1 MWCMWYVYH
10 IYIYIYIIY
19 ISQSCHGHGE
29 GWVVVVFFTR
39 GFGAVL
45 SWPHLA
51 WALQEP
57 LSSVPLVVVSV
68 TELNP
73 WHGVGLSCIH
83 FQIWNHF
90 VKVNLERLGYTLKN
104 IDSTMV
110 ECGKSK
116 HKAPIGDGYVLPLA
130 KRCQEYIGQVLDCG
144 CGRYQDLTFGVVRH
158 GYGSI
163 PINTIFRGMNIH
175 LPAILMFTR
184 GTRFWHTATWKRDP
198 TWKNSMNASRV

>member
-19 ISQSCHGHGE
+19 IYIPELPWSWGRLSCCC
-29 GWVVVVFFTR
+29 FFTR

-90 VKVNLERLGYTLKN
+90 VKVNLERLGYTLK
-104 IDSTMV
+104 
-110 ECGKSK
+110 KSIQRWLSAVNPSIK
-116 HKAPIGDGYVLPLA
+116 LLLGMAMYYLWQKGVRSILA
-130 KRCQEYIGQVLDCG
+130 KSWIAAAAV
-144 CGRYQDLTFGVVRH
+144 
-158 GYGSI
+158 
-163 PINTIFRGMNIH
+163 
-175 LPAILMFTR
+175 TR
-184 GTRFWHTATWKRDP
+184 T
-198 TWKNSMNASRV
+198 